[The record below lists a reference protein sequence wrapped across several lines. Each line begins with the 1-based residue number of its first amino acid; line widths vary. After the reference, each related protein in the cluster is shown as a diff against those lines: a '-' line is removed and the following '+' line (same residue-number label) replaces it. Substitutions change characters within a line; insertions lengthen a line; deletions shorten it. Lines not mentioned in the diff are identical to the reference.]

1 MLSQNKTVNYVV
13 GGIAIASIAL
23 LAYTVT
29 RPIKEPKKSKTKSK
43 SKSKRKDGRKKFKC
57 TLTKKPIDI
66 NLVMES
72 MDGFNAHVA
81 GDKKN
86 AKLGLKYGA
95 RLIKINQQKVENLP
109 FEEVFDILTQK
120 AKFPITLQF
129 VQLPEL
135 NARWT
140 KAESLKDE
148 ANADFKSNAVET
160 AIEKVSNAIE
170 LHPTNK
176 IYYSNRILMYFK
188 ANKYDEALADCQSI
202 RELDPKAVYLKGH
215 YLRGLTLLH
224 LKKYKNAASA
234 FQTVVKLNPAFKK
247 ATDRLTECMK
257 EIERENQQSEKRRSS
272 QHEELANQFAA
283 KDKEPSDDKAD
294 EKEQQL
300 DAKDEA
306 KEQDQEKEKEKE
318 KEAAATEE
326 KTEMDVDVD
335 VNDNDKQELF
345 SGYYELCGIVTHK
358 GRSANSGHYIG
369 YAKDK
374 QRNKWLKFDDDEVT
388 EIKSDD
394 IKQLYGGGDF
404 QMAFLTIYRRID
416 ADL

>member
-318 KEAAATEE
+318 KEKEVEPEQQEKAKVSEQEPVVQAQDDTNAKEQVPAQEGVHVEAEAEVDADVDAAAKPETETE
-326 KTEMDVDVD
+326 AVVDEQEAAAKTTDST
-335 VNDNDKQELF
+335 NR
-345 SGYYELCGIVTHK
+345 T
-358 GRSANSGHYIG
+358 
-369 YAKDK
+369 
-374 QRNKWLKFDDDEVT
+374 
-388 EIKSDD
+388 
-394 IKQLYGGGDF
+394 
-404 QMAFLTIYRRID
+404 
-416 ADL
+416 